1 MNNTSLGK
9 TAPAPG
15 WLVRWLWPTAIVLTL
30 AGYFG
35 PWVNHAA
42 AGLVI
47 MGLDLAEYVKFLPA
61 VRSGELA
68 LWREGFYLPLV
79 AVSLACSFA
88 AFRPEF
94 RYPWTMRALLLVV
107 AAIAALNLL
116 PPAWTPGL
124 LWTPEFRT
132 QTVILLACLGL
143 VLFSP
148 FVALLPV
155 TVAYGVVTVV
165 ALAGIWFPV
174 SQFLAVLPGIRELYR
189 AALQPG
195 WGMYCTTLG
204 LTILA
209 AAGWVDWFKGERSTV
224 ET

>member
-1 MNNTSLGK
+1 M
-9 TAPAPG
+9 APG
-15 WLVRWLWPTAIVLTL
+15 RLVRWLWPAAIVLTL

-61 VRSGELA
+61 VRGGEIA
-68 LWREGFYLPLV
+68 LWRAGFYLPLV
-79 AVSLACSFA
+79 AVSLTCAFA

-94 RYPWTMRALLLVV
+94 RYPWPVRALLLAS
-107 AAIAALNLL
+107 AAITALNLL

-132 QTVILLACLGL
+132 QTVMMMACLGL
-143 VLFSP
+143 MLVSP
-148 FVALLPV
+148 FLALLPLTVAYVVV
-155 TVAYGVVTVV
+155 TVAAV
-165 ALAGIWFPV
+165 AGIWFPV

-189 AALQPG
+189 HALPPG
-195 WGMYCTTLG
+195 WGMYGTSLG
-204 LTILA
+204 LVLLA
-209 AAGWVDWFKGERSTV
+209 AAGWADWFKVQSSKFKV
-224 ET
+224 